1 MTTYLGIDNGKD
13 GAIIVLDSNGK
24 IVSKHKTP
32 LFKSGTK
39 GGKKLG
45 KDEYDIAGMKATI
58 VGLALPDN
66 DVMVTLEKAQPM
78 PLKMGG
84 GVANY
89 QRGLSFGLWQGL
101 LVGLGVSYQIVSPQ
115 AWQKIMLAGIN
126 SEDTKQAGAIAA
138 QRLWPKEDWRK
149 SQLAKKA
156 DEGFVDAALIA
167 EFGRRIHFGQRNQA
181 I

>member
-1 MTTYLGIDNGKD
+1 MIYLGIDNGKD
-13 GAIIVLDSNGK
+13 GAVIVLDNSGK
-24 IVSKHKTP
+24 IISKHKTP
-32 LFKSGTK
+32 LFKSATK

-45 KDEYDIAGMKATI
+45 KDEYDIVGMRDMIMGSLISEK
-58 VGLALPDN
+58 

-78 PLKMGG
+78 PITMGG

-101 LVGLGVSYQIVSPQ
+101 LVGLGVSYQIVTPQ

>member
-13 GAIIVLDSNGK
+13 GAIVVVDSNGK
-24 IVSKHKTP
+24 ILSKRKTP
-32 LFKSGTK
+32 LFKSSTK

-45 KDEYDIAGMKATI
+45 KDEYDIVGMRDSLMSVAVNEKDI
-58 VGLALPDN
+58 
-66 DVMVTLEKAQPM
+66 MVTLEKAQPM
-78 PLKMGG
+78 PITMGG

-89 QRGLSFGLWQGL
+89 QRGLSYGLWQGL
-101 LVGLGVSYQIVSPQ
+101 LVGLGISYQIFAPQ
-115 AWQKIMLAGIN
+115 SWQKIMLAGIN
-126 SEDTKQAGAIAA
+126 SEDTKQAATIAA

-167 EFGRRIHFGQRNQA
+167 EFGRRAHFGQKNQA